1 MPRAWICAAL
11 LLPAAAAAQ
20 EPQGHLRGIQVQ
32 ATGQGTQV
40 RLTTTGLQAVR
51 AFRLS
56 DPARVVVDLSGL
68 EHALGRTDFAGVPR
82 SGIARIRSSQ
92 FDETTVRVVLDL
104 ERPVAHRL
112 ARDGG
117 GVVVELD
124 TGPVRFAAWTV
135 GLIEATTPEPTA
147 ANTTPS
153 AAERAATPGVEV
165 AVQEPRFGLQ
175 ERPTP
180 TGLTPEAP
188 GGADSGQAPTPEG
201 AAPPGGAAGAE
212 RMDTATTVAPPPAET
227 RFSGAPPAPGAR
239 QAVVVTTVT
248 RIAGATLYVD
258 RGTESGL
265 MADDT
270 LALLAVE
277 DAEHGGRRLHV
288 LAAADARAVLEFVG
302 TPVSVTLGD
311 RMRLSHEGA
320 SRPAETLIDVY
331 ARAFPQGAAPAAAT
345 QARSAGSPHASGRLL
360 LDLNAVQSSTR
371 WADSTESGTV
381 SRTFVTPTAR
391 MTGTVTDLP
400 GGFRLQANLRGSYR
414 HASGGI
420 ALANQRSLRVYE
432 LSLDRETERFQ
443 VRLGRFY
450 SPYES
455 FSGYWDG
462 GVVRV
467 GGRDLG
473 GGLLV
478 GFQPDAWNE
487 GFSTQLPKVS
497 AFVDLER
504 RNEAS
509 GFRADGSIHRLMP
522 REGQAAHTFLGWS
535 QRLWWS
541 RLTVSN
547 EVQADQDVNQGG
559 WRLTELQ
566 AHASLRVRS
575 ATQLYARLTRRQ
587 PYYHWLPG
595 DPFSYLRDGA
605 GVGASVTLGGAV
617 VGADASINRSDVRG
631 TSHALSGALQLRG
644 PGAWSTNTYL
654 TWWSDRLGSGSTVSP
669 TFSRSLGDV
678 DARFGYRLYRTDSA
692 FNRLTTHGV
701 DGSVTF
707 PLREGLRASVQ
718 GSGQWGGNLRNLRLY
733 SSLWKTF

>member
-1 MPRAWICAAL
+1 ML
-11 LLPAAAAAQ
+11 LFPAAAAAQ

-40 RLTTTGLQAVR
+40 LLTTTGLQAVR

-56 DPARVVVDLSGL
+56 GPARVVVDLSGL
-68 EHALGRTDFAGVPR
+68 DHDLERTDFAGVR
-82 SGIARIRSSQ
+82 GSGIARIRSSQ

-104 ERPVAHRL
+104 ERAVAHRL
-112 ARDGG
+112 EREGDA
-117 GVVVELD
+117 VVVHLD

-135 GLIEATTPEPTA
+135 GVVDATTPLPPA
-147 ANTTPS
+147 PDPAPS
-153 AAERAATPGVEV
+153 AAARAASPVVEPHAVSARVPDATP
-165 AVQEPRFGLQ
+165 
-175 ERPTP
+175 
-180 TGLTPEAP
+180 AP
-188 GGADSGQAPTPEG
+188 
-201 AAPPGGAAGAE
+201 
-212 RMDTATTVAPPPAET
+212 ET
-227 RFSGAPPAPGAR
+227 R
-239 QAVVVTTVT
+239 QDVVVTTVT
-248 RIAGATLYVD
+248 RIAGSTLYVD

-270 LALLAVE
+270 LALLAVD
-277 DAEHGGRRLHV
+277 DAEQGGRRLHV
-288 LAAADARAVLEFVG
+288 LAAAEARAVLEFVG
-302 TPVSVTLGD
+302 APVQVTRGD
-311 RMRLSHEGA
+311 RVRLSHEGQG
-320 SRPAETLIDVY
+320 RPAETLIDVY
-331 ARAFPQGAAPAAAT
+331 ARAFPEGAAPAAAT
-345 QARSAGSPHASGRLL
+345 EVDATRSARASGRLL
-360 LDLNAVQSSTR
+360 VDLNAVQSSTH
-371 WADSTESGTV
+371 WSDSTESGTV

-391 MTGTVTDLP
+391 LMGTVTDLP
-400 GGFRLQANLRGSYR
+400 GGLRLQANLRGSYR

-432 LSLDRETERFQ
+432 LSLDRETERLQ

-462 GVVRV
+462 GVIRV
-467 GGRDLG
+467 GGRELG
-473 GGLLV
+473 GGVLV

-504 RNEAS
+504 RTEGS

-547 EVQADQDVNQGG
+547 DLQVDQDVNDGG

-566 AHASLRVRS
+566 ANATLRVRT

-587 PYYHWLPG
+587 PYYYWLPG

-605 GVGASVTLGGAV
+605 GVGASVALGGAV
-617 VGADASINRSDVRG
+617 VGADASVNRSDVRG
-631 TSHALSGALQLRG
+631 TSHALSGSVQLRG

-654 TWWSDRLGSGSTVSP
+654 TWWSDGLGTGTTLSP
-669 TFSRSLGDV
+669 TLSRSLGDV
-678 DARFGYRLYRTDSA
+678 DARFGYRFYRTDSA